1 MPDST
6 IYSTTSD
13 GVINYQNSIVGNARL
28 NATGTVS
35 DSDTTA
41 LVGIDRIPAGRGA
54 FYNYIRAFF
63 LFDLSSESGTV
74 DSADL
79 KLYQNTTRDQ
89 WFKAVEWS
97 SSSTSL
103 SSGDYDS
110 VMVSLGTMNAYSTK
124 IRATS
129 AGSGYLTFPM
139 NSDAITD
146 IQSAVGSG
154 LFRIAVVA
162 DEDAI
167 GSLTISSDHLET
179 FTFSNSGINKPK
191 LEITY
196 TAGVTYNAP
205 FLGANF

>member
-1 MPDST
+1 
-6 IYSTTSD
+6 
-13 GVINYQNSIVGNARL
+13 
-28 NATGTVS
+28 
-35 DSDTTA
+35 
-41 LVGIDRIPAGRGA
+41 
-54 FYNYIRAFF
+54 
-63 LFDLSSESGTV
+63 
-74 DSADL
+74 
-79 KLYQNTTRDQ
+79 
-89 WFKAVEWS
+89 
-97 SSSTSL
+97 
-103 SSGDYDS
+103 
-110 VMVSLGTMNAYSTK
+110 MNPYSTK
-124 IRATS
+124 IQATS

-139 NSDAITD
+139 NSDGTTD

-154 LFRIAVVA
+154 LFRVAVVA